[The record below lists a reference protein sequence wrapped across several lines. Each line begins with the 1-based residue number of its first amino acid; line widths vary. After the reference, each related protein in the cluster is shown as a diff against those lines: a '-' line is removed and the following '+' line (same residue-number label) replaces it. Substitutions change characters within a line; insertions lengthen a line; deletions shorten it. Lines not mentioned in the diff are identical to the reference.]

1 MSQYHRDLL
10 TSKRPQIVDDL
21 LVGDILPYLVENFV
35 FNHDDQQRICAETTD
50 KLKAEKCLDLLPT
63 RGDKAFGHFVD
74 SLRREGGC
82 EHLAQL
88 LVTDDQEGPS
98 RKSKTSV
105 ERGIVIYSSLSSM
118 SVLY

>member
-10 TSKRPQIVDDL
+10 TSKRPQIVADL
-21 LVGDILPYLVENFV
+21 VVGDILPYLMGKFV
-35 FNHDDQQRICAETTD
+35 FNEDDQQRIHAEMTE
-50 KLKAEKCLDLLPT
+50 KLKAEKCLDLLAT

-74 SLRREGGC
+74 SLREPYK
-82 EHLAQL
+82 HLAQL

-105 ERGIVIYSSLSSM
+105 ERGNIVIYISLSSM
-118 SVLY
+118 PVLH